1 MNTNFFSNLAQI
13 QENLKLS
20 LTISFDPKSLMASVS
35 IHPIGSENS
44 DPATSKIMP
53 LILSGTLQDLDDN
66 FFESI
71 QKPISETVAFF
82 NNTEE
87 YLKTKKSAEKQS
99 QIEKDQ
105 KQNIKKLEEQLD
117 GITSDENYKPN
128 DHTGNKALLKAQE
141 LRALDPNNKKA
152 KAAVEIIKAAQSQKN
167 LF

>member
-1 MNTNFFSNLAQI
+1 M
-13 QENLKLS
+13 
-20 LTISFDPKSLMASVS
+20 
-35 IHPIGSENS
+35 
-44 DPATSKIMP
+44 
-53 LILSGTLQDLDDN
+53 
-66 FFESI
+66 
-71 QKPISETVAFF
+71 AFF

>member
-1 MNTNFFSNLAQI
+1 MTTNFFSNLAQI

-20 LTISFDPKSLMASVS
+20 LTISFDPKTQMASVS
-35 IHPIGSENS
+35 ILPLCSENS
-44 DPATSKIMP
+44 DPATSKILP
-53 LILSGTLQDLDDN
+53 LILSGTLQDLDSN
-66 FFESI
+66 FFDSI
-71 QKPISETVAFF
+71 QKPISETVVFF

-99 QIEKDQ
+99 QIEKDK
-105 KQNIKKLEEQLD
+105 KQNIKKIEEQLD

-141 LRALDPNNKKA
+141 LKAIDPNNKKA
-152 KAAVEIIKAAQSQKN
+152 KAAIEIIIAAQSQKN